1 VNADPSVIPG
11 LLLLAGELIALAL
24 VGFIV
29 ARVALRQMDDRL
41 ALAQGLVV
49 GLALWGLIVNFVL
62 YLWPGSGGALV
73 GWAAVLAIGAGL
85 AWRGRKRL
93 SLKPRVATGIGTAFL
108 VVFWIALAARQ
119 LLGTPDRDLHHG
131 LIAAI
136 RAGGAHPPELPWN
149 PGLSAPYHYGVDLL
163 IGLLTPP
170 IGPDPA
176 FVTELLGAYI
186 WASYALI
193 VVTFLVW
200 RGSWVAAVTLGPLL
214 LAAGTQT
221 YLFTSPGVVQ
231 VPVPAGLPAPGLR
244 ASLATVYVD
253 GVTQIEA
260 WPPNIWKPNFPLVYA
275 LALVVLERVMGR
287 ASDHWLLPVFL
298 ATLVGF
304 LSLVDAVAAV
314 AVLAVW
320 SGLTVL
326 KAVQAQRGGPTQWS
340 AVGRTATGPV
350 LAALLLG
357 AAGGAI
363 SGVLVESS
371 GTGLSLGWKQD
382 TSLRQ
387 PVGTLTLLS
396 GGLGLLGLGPLVL
409 AIGAVV
415 LAWRNRLVVALAA
428 CSGICLLGGLALQY
442 EYAQH
447 DVTRLD
453 GHARNFAM
461 LGVLLALGLRLGSW
475 QPARRYAVG
484 AVIVGL
490 MTWPAVVLPVRA
502 LGPALR
508 QGVELANAG
517 AETRESRSPRAGQR
531 DVFPRLRSERLADFV
546 RNNTSDDARILSP
559 RPTDLSGATGRPN
572 ASGFRQAAHYIYAVG
587 PEYLD
592 AIRFLS
598 PSAVRSLGISYVHAT
613 DAWMAELPAHAQGW
627 LDNPQL
633 FEHLARDGAD
643 RIYRVQPAFLSLETE
658 PAAGSYE
665 ALRRAVPAAAI
676 VYLEPA
682 TEVGHALRIA
692 SALAQ
697 AQLVGE
703 LGPGHIHLR
712 TDFGVEPLGERR
724 PSFVV
729 APRWYTPS
737 MFPPPARRPVWW
749 NDWVAIYA
757 LEGLPDPIMSA
768 ATLAPAH
775 VTVEV
780 PDPRA
785 EDGRAAFTL
794 RLTNRSPDAWTG
806 QDWLV
811 LPARVGGLPVLPHMG
826 RTEAA
831 LWFSG
836 QIAPGH
842 ENTRLTYV
850 FDPQSASLSVRAGDG
865 SLSAAGGGGDALD
878 PGRWTLAL
886 RLNRDVR
893 HRGYVGQQAA
903 AYIPVMHVDISQS
916 REVSYTVYE
925 GDLNAGLRT

>member
-1 VNADPSVIPG
+1 MNIDPSVIPG
-11 LLLLAGELIALAL
+11 LVLLAGELLALAV

-29 ARVALRQMDDRL
+29 VRVALGQTDDRL
-41 ALAQGLVV
+41 AVAQGLVV

-62 YLWPGSGGALV
+62 YLWPGYGGALT
-73 GWAAVLAIGAGL
+73 GWVAVLAIGAIL
-85 AWRGRKRL
+85 AWRGRERL
-93 SLKPRVATGIGTAFL
+93 SLKPKVATGIGTAFL
-108 VVFWIALAARQ
+108 VLFWVALAARQ
-119 LLGTPDRDLHHG
+119 LLGTPDADLHHG

-136 RAGGAHPPELPWN
+136 RAGGVHPPELPWN

-170 IGPDPA
+170 VGPDPA

-193 VVTFLVW
+193 VVTLLLW

-231 VPVPAGLPAPGLR
+231 APVPAGLPAPGLR

-260 WPPNIWKPNFPLVYA
+260 WPPNVWKPNFSLAYA
-275 LALVVLERVMGR
+275 LALVVLQRVTGR
-287 ASDHWLLPVFL
+287 ASDRWLLSVFL

-320 SGLTVL
+320 GGLALL
-326 KAVQAQRGGPTQWS
+326 KVVQAQRGRSIRWS

-350 LAALLLG
+350 LGALLLG
-357 AAGGAI
+357 TAGGAL
-363 SGVLVESS
+363 SGILVESS
-371 GTGLSLGWKQD
+371 GTGLALGWKQD

-409 AIGAVV
+409 AIGAVA

-428 CSGICLLGGLALQY
+428 CSGVCLLGGLALQY

-453 GHARNFAM
+453 GHARNFAL
-461 LGVLLALGLRLGSW
+461 LGVLLALGLRLGKS
-475 QPARRYAVG
+475 QPARRYAAG

-508 QGVELANAG
+508 QGVELANAA
-517 AETRESRSPRAGQR
+517 AESRESSTPRDGQR
-531 DVFPRLRSERLADFV
+531 DVFPRLRSEQLADYV
-546 RNNTSDDARILSP
+546 RKNTRVGARILSP

-572 ASGFRQAAHYIYAVG
+572 ASGFTQAAHYINAVG

-598 PSAVRSLGISYVHAT
+598 PSAVRSLEITYVHAT
-613 DAWMAELPAHAQGW
+613 DAWIAKLPARAQRW
-627 LDNPQL
+627 LNDPQL
-633 FEHLARDGAD
+633 FERLARDGAD
-643 RIYRVQPAFLSLETE
+643 TFYRVQPAFLSLETE
-658 PAAGSYE
+658 AAAASYE
-665 ALRRAVPAAAI
+665 ALRRAVPSTAV

-692 SALAQ
+692 SALSQ
-697 AQLVGE
+697 ARLVGE

-712 TDFGVEPLGERR
+712 TDFGVEPLGERQ

-729 APRWYTPS
+729 APRWFTPS
-737 MFPPPARRPVWW
+737 MFPPPLRRPVWW

-757 LEGLPDPIMSA
+757 LEGLPDSIMPAS
-768 ATLAPAH
+768 TFAPAP

-780 PDPRA
+780 SDGQA
-785 EDGRAAFTL
+785 KDGRATFTL
-794 RLTNRSPDAWTG
+794 RLTNRAPDAWAG

-826 RTEAA
+826 RTEAV

-842 ENTRLTYV
+842 EHTRLTYV
-850 FDPQSASLSVRAGDG
+850 FDPRSASLSVRASDG

-893 HRGYVGQQAA
+893 HRAYVGQEAA

-916 REVSYTVYE
+916 GDMSFAVYE